1 MKSQWDCFLE
11 NLGEWQGSFDR
22 FSISGEL
29 LEAIPSHLV
38 LEQIEPQK
46 ARLTL
51 KRDSPKYPAPLVQEY
66 SSFNR
71 GLLFFENGAFSQG
84 SLQFSPIAQ
93 FGGEFGFVH
102 RDRRLR
108 MVQLF
113 ESDNHL
119 RNIIL
124 IREQRVGS
132 LAPEQPALR
141 VDDLIGTW
149 DGNAIVLTPEWQTT
163 TFNSTLN
170 IQCLGSDRLQQ
181 SLTFADR
188 TLTSTAEIA
197 GSTLHFADGA
207 QPYQITLLPDAAS
220 ATFPIAPQ
228 SGQAFFVESGWMPE
242 PGLRLRL
249 IRRYD
254 ASGAWMNA
262 TLVTERKIA

>member
-1 MKSQWDCFLE
+1 MKSQWECFLE

-38 LEQIEPQK
+38 LEEIEPQK

-51 KRDSPKYPAPLVQEY
+51 KRDSPKYPTPLVHEY

-71 GLLFFENGAFSQG
+71 GLLFFDNGAFSQG
-84 SLQFSPIAQ
+84 SLQFAPLTQ
-93 FGGEFGFVH
+93 FGGEVGFVH

-113 ESDNHL
+113 ESDNQL
-119 RNIIL
+119 KTITL

-132 LAPEQPALR
+132 QAPEQPPLQ
-141 VDDLIGTW
+141 VDDLVGTW
-149 DGNAIVLTPEWQTT
+149 EGNAIALTPEWQVT
-163 TFNSTLN
+163 TFNSTLT
-170 IQCLGSDRLQQ
+170 ITRLASDRLQQ

-188 TLTSTAEIA
+188 TLTSTAQIT
-197 GSTLHFADGA
+197 GSTLHFTDGA

-220 ATFPIAPQ
+220 GTFPIEPKI
-228 SGQAFFVESGWMPE
+228 GQAFFLESGWMPE

-254 ASGAWMNA
+254 ASGAWVNT

>member
-1 MKSQWDCFLE
+1 MKSQWECFLE

-22 FSISGEL
+22 FLISGEL
-29 LEAIPSHLV
+29 LEAVPSHLV
-38 LEQIEPQK
+38 LEEIEPQK

-113 ESDNHL
+113 ESDNQL
-119 RNIIL
+119 KNIIL

-132 LAPEQPALR
+132 QAPEQPALQ
-141 VDDLIGTW
+141 VDDLVGTW
-149 DGNAIVLTPEWQTT
+149 EGHAIALTPEWQTT
-163 TFNSTLN
+163 TFHSTLT
-170 IQCLGSDRLQQ
+170 IERLSPDRLQQ
-181 SLTFADR
+181 TLTFANH
-188 TLTSTAEIA
+188 TLTSTAVIA

-207 QPYQITLLPDAAS
+207 QPYQITLFPDAAS
-220 ATFPIAPQ
+220 ATFPIVPQ
-228 SGQAFFVESGWMPE
+228 PGQAFFLEAGWMPE

-254 ASGAWMNA
+254 ASGAWVNA